1 MIDYSFSNIHISV
14 IKQIQNSPQD
24 SAFPAE
30 IFRTLVSRR

>member
-1 MIDYSFSNIHISV
+1 MVDYPYPDIHIRV

-30 IFRTLVSRR
+30 ILTRLISRR

>member
-1 MIDYSFSNIHISV
+1 MVDYSYPNIHISV

-30 IFRTLVSRR
+30 SLSILISRR

>member
-1 MIDYSFSNIHISV
+1 MIDNSYPNIHMSV

-30 IFRTLVSRR
+30 FLSTLMSRR